1 MTDEQPEGTAPDT
14 AELPFADDPESDDSA
29 NTTTPETPSGRRR
42 PPLAVIISAV
52 LLLIAVG
59 ASLAFLLPAAP
70 SSQPTANALNP
81 SANPVLGEANPPTP
95 GPQFEAT
102 GEYSSTEVIAQV
114 GDGTVTRGD
123 FVRLFQPGDDPAQ
136 VLNQM
141 IQRELVVQAAAA
153 EAVTIDEATIT
164 QQIND
169 IKQSQAIT
177 DTAQFTA
184 FLGHAK
190 IGTEANLRR
199 LIMRDLLI
207 EQMILRHTT
216 LEQVHARHILLA
228 TNGTTD
234 TVKLDQL
241 KAEANALMEELTGGA
256 DFVALAARRSDDTGS
271 KDAGGD
277 LGWVARGLLIG
288 PFDEAVFSMKV
299 GERRLIETQY
309 GWHIIE
315 LLNAPEVRPLTDPK
329 MLQTPPGQTAFN
341 ATFLPWI
348 EGLQQQAQAA
358 QKIKQLIPPEQ
369 LVTQKTGALPTAMRP
384 A

>member
-14 AELPFADDPESDDSA
+14 AADDPESDDSA

-70 SSQPTANALNP
+70 SAQPANASIP
-81 SANPVLGEANPPTP
+81 SANPVLGGANPPTP

-169 IKQSQAIT
+169 IKQSQAIS

-184 FLGHAK
+184 FLGHAR

-241 KAEANALMEELTGGA
+241 KAEANALMGELTGGA

-271 KDAGGD
+271 KGAGGD
-277 LGWVARGLLIG
+277 LGWVGRGLLIG

-299 GERRLIETQY
+299 GERRLVQTDY

-384 A
+384 V

>member
-1 MTDEQPEGTAPDT
+1 MTDDQHEGTAPDT
-14 AELPFADDPESDDSA
+14 TALPFADTPESDDSA
-29 NTTTPETPSGRRR
+29 DTATPETPSGRR

-70 SSQPTANALNP
+70 SSQPANALNP
-81 SANPVLGEANPPTP
+81 SANPVLGGANPPTP
-95 GPQFEAT
+95 GPMFEAT

-136 VLNQM
+136 VLDQM
-141 IQRELVVQAAAA
+141 IQRELVVQAAVA

-169 IKQSQAIT
+169 IKQSQAIS

-190 IGTEANLRR
+190 IGTEANFRR

-271 KDAGGD
+271 KNAGGD
-277 LGWVARGLLIG
+277 LGWVGRGLLIG

-299 GERRLIETQY
+299 GERRLVQTEY

-329 MLQTPPGQTAFN
+329 MLQTPPGETAFN

-358 QKIKQLIPPEQ
+358 QKIKRLVPPEQ
-369 LVTQKTGALPTAMRP
+369 LVTQKAGALPTAMRP